1 MTNTFRF
8 GGGVGTGTA
17 VGDGPTTGGGGGGG
31 GGSCEP
37 CHSTDIWGGSYC
49 TFRQRHFINAG
60 DGPYVPSNSWSSA
73 FLGLC
78 TWLECLQDP
87 GSSTGLSCT
96 EYEDQKTLYGC
107 RDLNGQ
113 WQPFEP
119 GTVTLEEVESLG
131 YLKNCF
137 DARWNDERYNRDGER
152 TIRDQIVPSSL
163 SSYNAG
169 GGGDIVSI
177 EQLSE
182 ANKGCGL
189 GVSSNAHGRIVQ
201 CDDAQ
206 TMGTLINHWEYG
218 DKSGSIPN
226 APKTPIKTCLL
237 PRKWTTQDTLS
248 FISDHWTDPVTSNPG
263 NRGPSIFPS
272 RRPGAPGFTFRSTD
286 SNKKLNYAKIDEKY
300 SIQYKI
306 IKTVQNGKQID
317 ICAPVF
323 GLSSEYE
330 NLPNCENM

>member
-1 MTNTFRF
+1 MTDISFRL
-8 GGGVGTGTA
+8 GGLPGDGGVGSIS
-17 VGDGPTTGGGGGGG
+17 DGPTTDGGDNGNCEDC
-31 GGSCEP
+31 GS
-37 CHSTDIWGGSYC
+37 SVSWGGSYC
-49 TFRQRHFINAG
+49 TSRQRHFINAG
-60 DGPYVPSNSWSSA
+60 DGPYVPSDAWDSGY
-73 FLGLC
+73 LGLC
-78 TWLECLQDP
+78 TWLECVQDP
-87 GSSTGLSCT
+87 SSSTGLSCT
-96 EYEDQKTLYGC
+96 EYEGQKTLGEC
-107 RDLNGQ
+107 RGVNGQ
-113 WQPFEP
+113 WQAFEP
-119 GTVTLEEVESLG
+119 GTVTLEEVERLN

-152 TIRDQIVPSSL
+152 TIRDQIVPSAFSTQ
-163 SSYNAG
+163 YDT
-169 GGGDIVSI
+169 GGGDIFSYEELI
-177 EQLSE
+177 E

-206 TMGTLINHWEYG
+206 TMGTLIDHWAYG

-237 PRKWTTQDTLS
+237 PRKWTTQDTLD
-248 FISDHWTDPVTSNPG
+248 FISDHWTDPLTSNPS

-272 RRPGAPGFTFRSTD
+272 RRPGAPPFTFRSTD
-286 SNKKLNYAKIDEKY
+286 SNKKINYAKRDDEY
-300 SIQYKI
+300 SISYKM
-306 IKTVQNGKQID
+306 IKTVQNGKQVD

>member
-8 GGGVGTGTA
+8 GVGSGPGTA
-17 VGDGPTTGGGGGGG
+17 TQTGPTTGGGGGG
-31 GGSCEP
+31 SCEDCP
-37 CHSTDIWGGSYC
+37 NDDWWGGSYC
-49 TFRQRHFINAG
+49 TSRQRHFINAG
-60 DGPYVPSNSWSSA
+60 DGPYVPSQTWDGGY
-73 FLGLC
+73 LGLC
-78 TWLECLQDP
+78 TWLECVQDP
-87 GSSTGLSCT
+87 SSSTGLTCT
-96 EYEDQKTLYGC
+96 EYEAQKNWFECTINLK
-107 RDLNGQ
+107 GQ
-113 WQPFEP
+113 WQPFES

-131 YLKNCF
+131 YLRNCF

-152 TIRDQIVPSSL
+152 TIRDQIVPRAVSTSF
-163 SSYNAG
+163 G
-169 GGGDIVSI
+169 GGEGDIFFI
-177 EQLSE
+177 EELTE

-218 DKSGSIPN
+218 DKSGFEPN

-237 PRKWTTQDTLS
+237 PRNWTTQDTLD
-248 FISDHWTDPVTSNPG
+248 FISDHWSQPLTSNPG
-263 NRGPSIFPS
+263 DRGPSIFPS
-272 RRPGAPGFTFRSTD
+272 RRPEAPGFTFRSTD
-286 SNKKLNYAKIDEKY
+286 SNKKLNYAKTDEKY

>member
-8 GGGVGTGTA
+8 GVGSGPGTA
-17 VGDGPTTGGGGGGG
+17 TDGPSTGGGGG
-31 GGSCEP
+31 GGSCED
-37 CHSTDIWGGSYC
+37 CGISVHWGGSYC
-49 TFRQRHFINAG
+49 TSRQRHFINAG
-60 DGPYVPSNSWSSA
+60 DGPYVPSSTWSSGY
-73 FLGLC
+73 LGLC
-78 TWLECLQDP
+78 TWLECVQDP
-87 GSSTGLSCT
+87 SSSTGLTCT
-96 EYEDQKTLYGC
+96 EYEEQKTWFQC

-113 WQPFEP
+113 WQAF
-119 GTVTLEEVESLG
+119 GSGDVTLEEVQSLG

-152 TIRDQIVPSSL
+152 TIRDQKVPSSI
-163 SSYNAG
+163 STSYNDAE
-169 GGGDIVSI
+169 GDIFSI
-177 EQLSE
+177 EELIE

-237 PRKWTTQDTLS
+237 PRKWTTQDTLN
-248 FISDHWTDPVTSNPG
+248 FISDHWTDPLTTNPG
-263 NRGPSIFPS
+263 DRGPSIFPS
-272 RRPGAPGFTFRSTD
+272 RRPGGAPGFTFRSTD
-286 SNKKLNYAKIDEKY
+286 SNKKLNYAKTDEKY